1 MAAYDPKKPSTLR
14 YERENDLIRLTLTNV
29 SNHELREIMVGLWGR
44 LNAAD
49 RVDHIRE
56 LTVYATET
64 DSWVSPV
71 AAGIMKNPGDGGI
84 VDLKAL
90 IARGEK
96 IRP

>member
-1 MAAYDPKKPSTLR
+1 MAAYDPKKPSLLR
-14 YERENDLIRLTLTNV
+14 YERDGDNLRLTLTNV
-29 SNHELREIMVGLWGR
+29 SNHEIREIMIGLWGR
-44 LNAAD
+44 LKPAD

-56 LTVYATET
+56 LATYATET

-71 AAGIMKNPGDGGI
+71 AAAIMKNSDDDGI